1 MRSFRTLAATGEAE
15 IRVQGSRFLALA
27 SPLETED
34 AARSLVAER
43 ARRMWDATHHCSAWV
58 LRDGIRRANDAGEPG
73 GSAGPPILAAIEGAG
88 LVDCCVVVT
97 RYYGGVPLGI
107 GGLVRAYGD
116 AAAQALSLAPRRTGT
131 LAVRFR
137 ICYPYLLTG
146 PVMRALGR
154 SGATDIHHG
163 YAPGGSR
170 GAVEVTVRVGEEAT
184 FRDLL
189 QEQTAG
195 SVEPELLGRTILYV
209 LDAPRAGV

>member
-1 MRSFRTLAATGEAE
+1 
-15 IRVQGSRFLALA
+15 
-27 SPLETED
+27 
-34 AARSLVAER
+34 
-43 ARRMWDATHHCSAWV
+43 MWDATHHCSAWV

-97 RYYGGVPLGI
+97 RNYGGVPLGI

-116 AAAQALSLAPRRTGT
+116 AAAQALALAPRRTGT

-189 QEQTAG
+189 QEQTGG

>member
-1 MRSFRTLAATGEAE
+1 MRSFRTLAAPGDAE

-27 SPLETED
+27 SPVETED
-34 AARSLVAER
+34 AARALVAER

-58 LRDGIRRANDAGEPG
+58 LREGIRRANDAGEPG

-116 AAAQALSLAPRRTGT
+116 VAARALALAPRRTGT

-137 ICYPYLLTG
+137 IRYPYLLTG
-146 PVMRALGR
+146 AVMRALGR
-154 SGATDIHHG
+154 SGASEIHHG

-170 GAVEVTVRVGEEAT
+170 GAVELAVRVGEEAT

-189 QEQTAG
+189 QEQTGG
-195 SVEPELLGRTILYV
+195 SIQPEVLGRTILYA
-209 LDAPRAGV
+209 LDAPPAGV